1 MAAAGVGVALVG
13 STEMPLTA
21 SASAS
26 ASADTGA
33 GVGYLKLAFGHQ
45 APRRREPGYTFAI
58 TGPWR
63 DHRS

>member
-1 MAAAGVGVALVG
+1 
-13 STEMPLTA
+13 
-21 SASAS
+21 
-26 ASADTGA
+26 
-33 GVGYLKLAFGHQ
+33 VGYLKLAFGHQ

>member
-13 STEMPLTA
+13 STEMLLT
-21 SASAS
+21 ASAS